1 MKNTAAKIIP
11 FLPVRKC
18 FVYFPVLLRGLNRCK
33 WPQINQY
40 AIFQQSFCYKTRV
53 ATGCFFGAL
62 LYIRA
67 FNGFISMHF
76 AKSEIFLG

>member
-1 MKNTAAKIIP
+1 MAANQSVCYFSTI
-11 FLPVRKC
+11 FLLQNSGG
-18 FVYFPVLLRGLNRCK
+18 Y
-33 WPQINQY
+33 
-40 AIFQQSFCYKTRV
+40 RV
-53 ATGCFFGAL
+53 FFGAL